1 MQVSDLA
8 SVFTKVRLPALDT
21 FLISGAEKVENTLAK
36 GRLRHSLAKET
47 DKVRLSKSRR
57 HLEALQLMESDICL
71 EASVETEGG
80 LQPSGLS
87 SENVTTTGLQH
98 SFSSTCDFSSGRIRR
113 SSSYGS
119 IQARRGQLKC
129 KQILRL
135 ESGSSLGTC
144 TPSTRAST
152 PVSLSLESKDLF
164 EGKSKTISRWRL
176 GSKIGQGSYGSVYKA
191 IDLDDGAI
199 FAVKKSFLDVGCK
212 CDQFVDKLKDE
223 LSILQELDHPNIVK
237 CLGSECHS
245 SSVVIFMEYAAGGS
259 LSSLLAEFGPLEGA
273 ILKSSALGILRGL
286 HYLHSRSPPV
296 CHRDLKCANVL
307 VDLSSNVKLADF
319 GCSKCDNETKSFTTV
334 GSIPWMAPEVIQQE
348 NGHGRKADIWS
359 LGCTIIEMATA
370 EVPWGKGAFDNPIN
384 AMRLIGLTEE
394 LPPMPSGLPKPLQEL
409 LEACLV
415 RDVQRRFCSVKL
427 LKLLGNSSGRLL

>member
-1 MQVSDLA
+1 MQA
-8 SVFTKVRLPALDT
+8 YAKVRLPALDT
-21 FLISGAEKVENTLAK
+21 FLISTGKVETTLAT
-36 GRLRHSLAKET
+36 GRLPPSLT
-47 DKVRLSKSRR
+47 SRSQKVRLSKSRR
-57 HLEALQLMESDICL
+57 HIEALQLVESDVCL
-71 EASVETEGG
+71 EASSVETEEG
-80 LQPSGLS
+80 LPHSGPS
-87 SENVTTTGLQH
+87 SENITSTGLQY
-98 SFSSTCDFSSGRIRR
+98 SFSSTFDFSSGCIRR

-135 ESGSSLGTC
+135 ESGSSLGTS
-144 TPSTRAST
+144 TPSTTAST
-152 PVSLSLESKDLF
+152 PVSRFLESKDSF
-164 EGKSKTISRWRL
+164 EVNLKTITRWRL

-191 IDLDDGAI
+191 IDLDGGAI
-199 FAVKKSFLDVGCK
+199 FAVKKASIDVGCK
-212 CDQFVDKLKDE
+212 SEQMVNKLKAE

-237 CLGSECHS
+237 CLGSECNS
-245 SSVVIFMEYAAGGS
+245 SSVMIFMEYAAGGS
-259 LSSLLAEFGPLEGA
+259 LSSLLAEFGLLEGSM
-273 ILKSSALGILRGL
+273 LNSSLLGILEGL

-319 GCSKCDNETKSFTTV
+319 GCSRCDNETKSFTTV

-348 NGHGRKADIWS
+348 HGHGRKADIWS
-359 LGCTIIEMATA
+359 LGCTVIEMATA

-394 LPPMPSGLPKPLQEL
+394 LPPMPSGLPMHVQEL

-415 RDVQRRFCSVKL
+415 RDVQRRFCTAKL